1 MGLFDDVGAALKDHG
16 VKIALSVG
24 GVAAGALWGR
34 WRARRKWARREFLD
48 RLNVSLNTLENGWLR
63 LRTLLEKDAQEVFL
77 NQTAVRMVQEAAGR
91 CTEADPILDL
101 PADDAWFVL
110 NGVLNEISEKFADGL
125 LRRDMGL
132 PVTGCRYLM
141 CLTFEVAGSVRTRK
155 VRAMLVRKD
164 VLEALP
170 AECPKLESPNH
181 VTRWSTLQAMAKA
194 WDTRRH
200 LFQELELL
208 A

>member
-1 MGLFDDVGAALKDHG
+1 MGLLDDVGTALKDHG
-16 VKIALSVG
+16 AKILLSVAG
-24 GVAAGALWGR
+24 LAAGALWGR

-48 RLNVSLNTLENGWLR
+48 RLNVSLNTIEHGWLR
-63 LRTLLEKDAQEVFL
+63 LRTLLEKDAHEVFL
-77 NQTAVRMVQEAAGR
+77 NQTAVRMVQEAAAR
-91 CTEADPILDL
+91 CTEADPLLDL

-125 LRRDMGL
+125 LRRDLGL
-132 PVTGCRYLM
+132 PVTGGRYLM

-170 AECPKLESPNH
+170 AECPALASPNH

-194 WDTRRH
+194 WGARKH